1 MGIRSISMSD
11 PKCKIDAFCAS
22 SAGCPY
28 KVFVITDM
36 MSLRKKSVLK
46 MNFFDTRETSSV
58 SWLFRVKCIEV
69 KKRKLTQMVR
79 HNRMNETECAATYPP
94 LHFCVTKIKLTPR
107 KKILFR
113 PRDDARVE
121 KLTHNW
127 RTFFT
132 PTLNDC
138 THFFPMFF
146 VVIFKILHAKQVS
159 LSQFDAIISGAAR
172 NGNAS

>member
-1 MGIRSISMSD
+1 MTILGPFSRQFSIINGVWHCWRMRQFASTHGVMLRHFNHFRTLRKWVYALFLWWVSD

-107 KKILFR
+107 KKNNI
-113 PRDDARVE
+113 PTTWWCKGWKIDA
-121 KLTHNW
+121 
-127 RTFFT
+127 
-132 PTLNDC
+132 
-138 THFFPMFF
+138 
-146 VVIFKILHAKQVS
+146 
-159 LSQFDAIISGAAR
+159 
-172 NGNAS
+172 

>member
-1 MGIRSISMSD
+1 MSSD

-46 MNFFDTRETSSV
+46 MDFFDTRETSSV

-107 KKILFR
+107 KKKSYSDHVMMQGLKNWRII
-113 PRDDARVE
+113 DAHFSHLLWMIV
-121 KLTHNW
+121 
-127 RTFFT
+127 RTFFQCFLSSYSRFST
-132 PTLNDC
+132 PKKFHC
-138 THFFPMFF
+138 
-146 VVIFKILHAKQVS
+146 
-159 LSQFDAIISGAAR
+159 R
-172 NGNAS
+172 NLTQL